1 MGKFSKKHAALRE
14 SLAKARDAKI
24 SKKTEISNHVAKKQP
39 FTERPPEILESQL
52 RSGAEKQKRSKQTIK
67 SPRKPPKTPPSE
79 NITLRRSKRQ
89 K

>member
-52 RSGAEKQKRSKQTIK
+52 RSGTEKAENVETNNHAILFESNNMAKQC
-67 SPRKPPKTPPSE
+67 
-79 NITLRRSKRQ
+79 
-89 K
+89 